1 MEMGMQANNT
11 AKYIELAS
19 RTYELILDTLASATR
34 SRITY
39 WKSVWEIA
47 SRPYASR
54 TIGARVQENFDRT
67 SELTNLTVDELHSRA
82 QRAVDFSKKLL
93 NEAEQLQDT
102 TGEIYRDSSTSIG
115 SAVGQEPIVAAKD
128 LSVDGVSTVEHS
140 SNGRRTFE
148 NLVSVTN

>member
-1 MEMGMQANNT
+1 MSMKAST
-11 AKYIELAS
+11 AKYIELSS

-54 TIGARVQENFDRT
+54 TIGATVQENFDRT
-67 SELTNLTVDELHSRA
+67 SELTNLTVNELHSRA

-93 NEAEQLQDT
+93 DEAEQLQDT
-102 TGEIYRDSSTSIG
+102 AREIYRDSLTSIG
-115 SAVGQEPIVAAKD
+115 SAVGQAIVAAKE
-128 LSVDGVSTVEHS
+128 LSVDGVSTVDQS
-140 SNGRRTFE
+140 SNGRRTAD
-148 NLVSVTN
+148 NLVSVSN